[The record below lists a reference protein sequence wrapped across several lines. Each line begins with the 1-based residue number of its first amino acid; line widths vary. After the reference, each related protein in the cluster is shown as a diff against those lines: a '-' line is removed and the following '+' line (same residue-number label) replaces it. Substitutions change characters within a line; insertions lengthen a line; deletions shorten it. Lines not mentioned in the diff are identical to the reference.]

1 MYVFRQVI
9 NKMRAV
15 ICSKVSILGFT
26 DIHCHIIPSVDDGAQ
41 NMEQAQEMIRLAYAG
56 DTRRIIATPHYGTSR
71 AKASAGVIVTRFREL
86 LRWTKD
92 NYPEMELFLGQEL
105 SYHHGLDEQLKRGAA
120 FSMAGS
126 HYALVEFQ
134 PDDDYSR
141 IRQGLQAVQMAG
153 YWPILAHVE
162 RCQRLASNVDYIK
175 ELVHM
180 GIYIQIN
187 AKSVTGENGWQCKS
201 CTKKLLK
208 RELVH
213 FVASDGHDTKKRIP
227 SIQKAVFRISSRYGK
242 KYALQ
247 LSVVNPGKVIADEF
261 I

>member
-1 MYVFRQVI
+1 M
-9 NKMRAV
+9 
-15 ICSKVSILGFT
+15 ICYKVSILGFT
-26 DIHCHIIPSVDDGAQ
+26 DIHCHIIPTVDDGAQ
-41 NMEQAQEMIRLAYAG
+41 SMEQAQEMIRLAYAG

-71 AKASAGVIVTRFREL
+71 AKASGGVIVTRFREL

-105 SYHHGLDEQLKRGAA
+105 SYRHGLDEQLKRGAA
-120 FSMAGS
+120 FSMAGG
-126 HYALVEFQ
+126 HYVLVEFQ

-141 IRQGLQAVQMAG
+141 IRQGLQAVQIAG
-153 YWPILAHVE
+153 YWPILAHAE
-162 RCQRLASNVDYIK
+162 RCQRLAVNVDYIE

-213 FVASDGHDTKKRIP
+213 FVASDGHDTRKRTPVLLKTMQYIE
-227 SIQKAVFRISSRYGK
+227 KRYGK
-242 KYALQ
+242 KYALR
-247 LSVVNPGKVIADEF
+247 LGVDNPGKIISNIF
-261 I
+261 ID

>member
-1 MYVFRQVI
+1 
-9 NKMRAV
+9 
-15 ICSKVSILGFT
+15 
-26 DIHCHIIPSVDDGAQ
+26 
-41 NMEQAQEMIRLAYAG
+41 
-56 DTRRIIATPHYGTSR
+56 
-71 AKASAGVIVTRFREL
+71 
-86 LRWTKD
+86 
-92 NYPEMELFLGQEL
+92 
-105 SYHHGLDEQLKRGAA
+105 
-120 FSMAGS
+120 MAGS

-153 YWPILAHVE
+153 YWPILAHAE
-162 RCQRLASNVDYIK
+162 RCQKLAANVDYIE

-208 RELVH
+208 RGLVH

-227 SIQKAVFRISSRYGK
+227 SIQKAIFQISSRYGK
-242 KYALQ
+242 KYALE

-261 I
+261 IE

>member
-1 MYVFRQVI
+1 M
-9 NKMRAV
+9 
-15 ICSKVSILGFT
+15 SILGFT

-41 NMEQAQEMIRLAYAG
+41 SMEQAQEMIRLAYAG

-71 AKASAGVIVTRFREL
+71 AKASGGIIVARFREL
-86 LRWTKD
+86 LRWTAD

-105 SYHHGLDEQLKRGAA
+105 SYCHGLDEQLKKGAA

-153 YWPILAHVE
+153 YWPILAHAE
-162 RCQRLASNVDYIK
+162 RCQKLAANVDYIE

-187 AKSVTGENGWQCKS
+187 AKSVTGENGWQCKN
-201 CTKKLLK
+201 CAKKLLK
-208 RELVH
+208 QELVH
-213 FVASDGHDTKKRIP
+213 FVASDGHDTKKRTP
-227 SIQKAVFRISSRYGK
+227 VLLKAMTYIAKRYGK
-242 KYALQ
+242 EYALQ
-247 LSVVNPGKVIADEF
+247 LSVENPGKVISDIF
-261 I
+261 ID

>member
-1 MYVFRQVI
+1 M
-9 NKMRAV
+9 
-15 ICSKVSILGFT
+15 ICNKVSILGFT

-41 NMEQAQEMIRLAYAG
+41 SMEQAQEMIRLAYAG

-71 AKASAGVIVTRFREL
+71 AKASGGIIVMRFREL
-86 LRWTKD
+86 MRWTKD

-105 SYHHGLDEQLKRGAA
+105 SYRHGLDEQLKKGAA

-153 YWPILAHVE
+153 YWPILAHAE
-162 RCQRLASNVDYIK
+162 RCQKLAANVDYIE

-180 GIYIQIN
+180 GIYIQIT
-187 AKSVTGENGWQCKS
+187 S
-201 CTKKLLK
+201 
-208 RELVH
+208 
-213 FVASDGHDTKKRIP
+213 
-227 SIQKAVFRISSRYGK
+227 
-242 KYALQ
+242 
-247 LSVVNPGKVIADEF
+247 KVSF
-261 I
+261 H

>member
-1 MYVFRQVI
+1 M
-9 NKMRAV
+9 
-15 ICSKVSILGFT
+15 SIAGFT

-41 NMEQAQEMIRLAYAG
+41 TMEQAQNMIQIAYQE
-56 DTRRIIATPHYGTSR
+56 DTRQIIATPHYGTRR
-71 AKASAGVIVTRFREL
+71 AKASGGAIIDQFRKL

-92 NYPEMELFLGQEL
+92 NYPDMELFLGQEL
-105 SYHHGLDEQLKRGAA
+105 SYHHGLEERLEKGSA
-120 FSMAGS
+120 FSMAGG

-134 PDDDYSR
+134 PSDDYSR

-153 YWPILAHVE
+153 YWPILAHAE
-162 RCQRLASNVDYIK
+162 RCQRLASHVDYIE

-187 AKSVTGENGWQCKS
+187 ANSVTGENGWQCKS

-213 FVASDGHDTKKRIP
+213 FVASDGHDVKRRKP
-227 SIQKAVFRISSRYGK
+227 SIQRAVFKISERYGK
-242 KYALQ
+242 NYAWELAV
-247 LSVVNPGKVIADEF
+247 SNPQKVISDEF
-261 I
+261 IE

>member
-1 MYVFRQVI
+1 M
-9 NKMRAV
+9 
-15 ICSKVSILGFT
+15 SILGFT

-41 NMEQAQEMIRLAYAG
+41 SMEQAQEMIRLAYAG

-71 AKASAGVIVTRFREL
+71 AKASGGIIVARFREL
-86 LRWTKD
+86 LRWTVD

-105 SYHHGLDEQLKRGAA
+105 SYCHGLDEQLKKGAA

-153 YWPILAHVE
+153 YWPILAHAE
-162 RCQRLASNVDYIK
+162 RCQKLAANVDYIE

-187 AKSVTGENGWQCKS
+187 AKSVTGENGWQCKN
-201 CTKKLLK
+201 CAKKLLK
-208 RELVH
+208 QELVH
-213 FVASDGHDTKKRIP
+213 FVASDGHDTKKRTP
-227 SIQKAVFRISSRYGK
+227 VMLKAMTYIAKRYGK
-242 KYALQ
+242 EYALQ
-247 LSVVNPGKVIADEF
+247 LSVENPGKVISDIF
-261 I
+261 ID

>member
-1 MYVFRQVI
+1 M
-9 NKMRAV
+9 
-15 ICSKVSILGFT
+15 SILGFT

-71 AKASAGVIVTRFREL
+71 AKASGGIIVARFREL
-86 LRWTKD
+86 LRWTAD

-105 SYHHGLDEQLKRGAA
+105 SYCHGLDEQLKKGAA

-153 YWPILAHVE
+153 YWPILAHAE
-162 RCQRLASNVDYIK
+162 RCQKLAANVDYIE

-187 AKSVTGENGWQCKS
+187 AKSVTGENGWQCKN
-201 CTKKLLK
+201 CAKKLLK
-208 RELVH
+208 QELVH
-213 FVASDGHDTKKRIP
+213 FVASDGHDTKKRTP
-227 SIQKAVFRISSRYGK
+227 VLLKAMTYIAKRYGK
-242 KYALQ
+242 EYALQ
-247 LSVVNPGKVIADEF
+247 LSVENPGKVISDIF
-261 I
+261 ID

>member
-1 MYVFRQVI
+1 M
-9 NKMRAV
+9 
-15 ICSKVSILGFT
+15 ICNKVSILGFT

-41 NMEQAQEMIRLAYAG
+41 SMEQAQEMIRLAYAG

-71 AKASAGVIVTRFREL
+71 AKASGGIIVARFREL
-86 LRWTKD
+86 LRWTAD
-92 NYPEMELFLGQEL
+92 NYPEMELFLGQEI
-105 SYHHGLDEQLKRGAA
+105 SYCHGLDEQLKKGAA

-153 YWPILAHVE
+153 YWPILAHAE
-162 RCQRLASNVDYIK
+162 RCQKLAANVDYIE

-187 AKSVTGENGWQCKS
+187 AKSVTGENGWQCKN
-201 CTKKLLK
+201 CAKKLLK
-208 RELVH
+208 QELVH
-213 FVASDGHDTKKRIP
+213 FVASDGHDTKKRTP
-227 SIQKAVFRISSRYGK
+227 VLLKAMTYIAKRYGK
-242 KYALQ
+242 EYALQ
-247 LSVVNPGKVIADEF
+247 LSVENPGKVISDIF
-261 I
+261 ID

>member
-1 MYVFRQVI
+1 M
-9 NKMRAV
+9 
-15 ICSKVSILGFT
+15 ICNKVSILGFT

-41 NMEQAQEMIRLAYAG
+41 SMEQAQEMIRLAYAG

-71 AKASAGVIVTRFREL
+71 AKASGGIIVARFREL
-86 LRWTKD
+86 LRWTAD

-105 SYHHGLDEQLKRGAA
+105 SYCHGLDEQLKKGAA

-153 YWPILAHVE
+153 YWPILAHAE
-162 RCQRLASNVDYIK
+162 RCQKLAANVDYIE

-187 AKSVTGENGWQCKS
+187 AKSVTGENGWQCKN
-201 CTKKLLK
+201 CAKKLLK
-208 RELVH
+208 QELVH
-213 FVASDGHDTKKRIP
+213 FVASDGHDTKKRTP
-227 SIQKAVFRISSRYGK
+227 VLLKAMTYIAKRYGK
-242 KYALQ
+242 EYALQ
-247 LSVVNPGKVIADEF
+247 LSVENPGKVISDIF
-261 I
+261 ID

>member
-1 MYVFRQVI
+1 M
-9 NKMRAV
+9 
-15 ICSKVSILGFT
+15 SILGFT

-41 NMEQAQEMIRLAYAG
+41 SMEQAQEMIRLAYAG

-71 AKASAGVIVTRFREL
+71 AKASGGIIVARFREL
-86 LRWTKD
+86 LRWTAD
-92 NYPEMELFLGQEL
+92 NYPEMELFLGQEI
-105 SYHHGLDEQLKRGAA
+105 SYCHGLDEQLKKGAA

-153 YWPILAHVE
+153 YWPILAHAE
-162 RCQRLASNVDYIK
+162 RCQKLAANVDYIE

-187 AKSVTGENGWQCKS
+187 AKSVTGENGWQCKN
-201 CTKKLLK
+201 CAKKLLK
-208 RELVH
+208 QELVH
-213 FVASDGHDTKKRIP
+213 FVASDGHDTKKRTP
-227 SIQKAVFRISSRYGK
+227 VLLKAMTYIAKRYGK
-242 KYALQ
+242 EYALQ
-247 LSVVNPGKVIADEF
+247 LSVENPGKVISDIF
-261 I
+261 ID